1 MKARVNAL
9 LQQLGAA
16 GVLGIGLLLACAGFW
31 ASALKPAQHEL
42 AAQRSVVE
50 RLNSRA
56 PYQPVTGGGR

>member
-31 ASALKPAQHEL
+31 DSI
-42 AAQRSVVE
+42 
-50 RLNSRA
+50 
-56 PYQPVTGGGR
+56 